1 MNSIFYKESDE
12 FVVIYISDILVFS
25 KSEVDYE
32 RHLQIVLTKLQENQ
46 LYAKKKKSIF
56 YLEELEFF
64 GHIINSKGI

>member
-1 MNSIFYKESDE
+1 MNSIFYKKSDE

-32 RHLQIVLTKLQENQ
+32 RHLRIVLTKLQENQ

-64 GHIINSKGI
+64 WTHHQ